1 MYRLADAPL
10 ASHENLAEVALR
22 KPEAVVCLL
31 SALEFHGI
39 TTEWPREV
47 WIAIPRGTRRPVTQ
61 SPPLKVLQSSGP
73 AYALGIEEHPIAG
86 VQVKVYSAAK
96 TVADCFKFRN
106 QIGVTVA
113 VAALRDVWRLRK
125 ATADDL
131 YRAATACRVWNVM
144 KPYVE
149 SVTS

>member
-1 MYRLADAPL
+1 
-10 ASHENLAEVALR
+10 
-22 KPEAVVCLL
+22 
-31 SALEFHGI
+31 
-39 TTEWPREV
+39 
-47 WIAIPRGTRRPVTQ
+47 VTQ
-61 SPPLKVLQSSGP
+61 SPPLKVLQFSGP
-73 AYALGIEEHPIAG
+73 AYALGIEEHSIAG
-86 VQVKVYSAAK
+86 VQVKIYSAAK

-113 VAALRDVWRLRK
+113 VAALRDAWRIRK

-149 SVTS
+149 SVMS